1 MNTSELNNRQNQKQ
15 RQKRLARLEIV
26 AELYKKGYSV
36 RKICQEV
43 QVRLQLPKLPSPNL
57 IQQDKKL
64 LLAEWR
70 EYRLGNIDEL
80 VTLELARIDDCL
92 MELWEA
98 WEKSKEDYTEGWQK
112 QKAIPVAPKP
122 SADGNPLQGEGS
134 SKVIYAEQQQARKR
148 GCGNVAYIS
157 EIRQQL
163 AERRKLLGVYAP
175 ERNELTG
182 KDGTPLLGN
191 TQGVNLNDLTEQEL
205 ETLYAIAAKRDKK
218 EHQ

>member
-1 MNTSELNNRQNQKQ
+1 METKELNNRQNQKQ
-15 RQKRLARLEIV
+15 RQKRIARLEIV

-43 QVRLQLPKLPSPNL
+43 QARLQLPKLPSPNL

-64 LLAEWR
+64 LIQEWR
-70 EYRLGNIDEL
+70 EYRLDNIDQL
-80 VTLELARIDDCL
+80 VTLELARIDDCI

-112 QKAIPVAPKP
+112 QKAIPVAKR
-122 SADGNPLQGEGS
+122 SGDNGSQQQES
-134 SKVIYAEQQQARKR
+134 SKVIYAEQQQAKKR
-148 GCGNVAYIS
+148 GCGNVAYIA

-163 AERRKLLGVYAP
+163 AERRKLLGIYAP
-175 ERNELTG
+175 ERSELTG
-182 KDGTPLLGN
+182 KDGSPLLAN
-191 TQGVNLNDLTEQEL
+191 TQGVDLNELSEQEL

-218 EHQ
+218 EMQ

>member
-1 MNTSELNNRQNQKQ
+1 METKLLNNRQNQKQ

-64 LLAEWR
+64 LLEEWR
-70 EYRLGNIDEL
+70 EYRLGNMDEL

-112 QKAIPVAPKP
+112 QKAVPTSKTDK
-122 SADGNPLQGEGS
+122 DGNPTGEKG
-134 SKVIYAEQQQARKR
+134 SKVIVAEQQQANKR
-148 GCGNVAYIS
+148 SCGNVAYIT

-163 AERRKLLGVYAP
+163 AERRKLLGIYAP

-182 KDGTPLLGN
+182 KDGSPLLAS

-205 ETLYAIAAKRDKK
+205 ETLYAIAAKRDRK
-218 EHQ
+218 EQQ